1 MYKSVKEQLGQVEVE
16 EAPPDMGR
24 MVEPRKKIPDRMVVK
39 PYLPGHELKAD
50 EVIVYTFDTEKTG
63 ITEWVLVKM
72 RVADAANLKAMNKDA
87 LESSMKVEVMNK
99 QAYDRLIVPSRKM
112 KKGGEINEKAHIGM
126 MEVKEACDE
135 MVEGVLMP
143 MLQMPLD
150 GVFLKFRREYMMMQ
164 KGMEYRE
171 YNRRLMNKVR
181 SEGAAYIDAHLATE
195 HIAARA
201 GAQVDVVS
209 EILCSVAEM
218 VKEHRVMEI
227 HGRVVRLQ
235 KEMKKTGR
243 GGGSGPMGGKHSMY
257 PTCDIQSGGITV
269 EDVDVDGPGVT
280 EKGIPNTGVDVRQ
293 TGGGGMVN
301 RGMNDGKK
309 GDGGISLMVPNG
321 RPRMN
326 GNIGANGVGKGGMQD
341 SFGRQTGTGLPKRVE
356 QVTHSLEGK
365 QGNTDSGF
373 MTPRSMEEREG
384 EGQQMQQRA
393 VTPFRPLSA
402 GRDRPTM
409 NEMQIFP
416 PNVPMVGGRI
426 TYETLVDLP
435 VYRQPKN
442 GGLGGKL

>member
-1 MYKSVKEQLGQVEVE
+1 
-16 EAPPDMGR
+16 
-24 MVEPRKKIPDRMVVK
+24 
-39 PYLPGHELKAD
+39 
-50 EVIVYTFDTEKTG
+50 
-63 ITEWVLVKM
+63 M

-150 GVFLKFRREYMMMQ
+150 GVFSKSRREYMMMQ

-171 YNRRLMNKVR
+171 YNRRLTNKVR

-201 GAQVDVVS
+201 GAQVDVAS
-209 EILCSVAEM
+209 EMLCSVAEM
-218 VKEHRVMEI
+218 VKEHGVMEI

-235 KEMKKTGR
+235 EEMKKTRR

-309 GDGGISLMVPNG
+309 GDGGIS
-321 RPRMN
+321 
-326 GNIGANGVGKGGMQD
+326 
-341 SFGRQTGTGLPKRVE
+341 
-356 QVTHSLEGK
+356 
-365 QGNTDSGF
+365 
-373 MTPRSMEEREG
+373 
-384 EGQQMQQRA
+384 
-393 VTPFRPLSA
+393 
-402 GRDRPTM
+402 
-409 NEMQIFP
+409 
-416 PNVPMVGGRI
+416 GRI
-426 TYETLVDLP
+426 AYETLVDLP

-442 GGLGGKL
+442 GGLGGKLWQECMDDARLMVSVMCSETRRGQVRREMISALRDSAVDGDLEGCDLLELVYAFIIQKKRVEALCLQQEKEGEGGKGMGGRQVGPE

>member
-1 MYKSVKEQLGQVEVE
+1 
-16 EAPPDMGR
+16 
-24 MVEPRKKIPDRMVVK
+24 MVVK

-50 EVIVYTFDTEKTG
+50 EVIVHTFETEKTG
-63 ITEWVLVKM
+63 MTEWVLVKM
-72 RVADAANLKAMNKDA
+72 RVSDATNLKAMNKDA
-87 LESSMKVEVMNK
+87 LKSSMKVEVMNK

-150 GVFLKFRREYMMMQ
+150 EVFSKSRREYMMMQ
-164 KGMEYRE
+164 KGMEFRE
-171 YNRRLMNKVR
+171 YNWRLTNKVR

-201 GAQVDVVS
+201 EAQVDVAS
-209 EILCSVAEM
+209 EMLCSVAEM

-235 KEMKKTGR
+235 KEMKKTQR

-269 EDVDVDGPGVT
+269 EDVNVDSPGVT

-293 TGGGGMVN
+293 TGGGRIVN

-309 GDGGISLMVPNG
+309 GDGEISLMVPNG
-321 RPRMN
+321 KPRMN
-326 GNIGANGVGKGGMQD
+326 GNTGVNGVGGGGMQD
-341 SFGRQTGTGLPKRVE
+341 SFGR
-356 QVTHSLEGK
+356 
-365 QGNTDSGF
+365 
-373 MTPRSMEEREG
+373 
-384 EGQQMQQRA
+384 
-393 VTPFRPLSA
+393 
-402 GRDRPTM
+402 
-409 NEMQIFP
+409 
-416 PNVPMVGGRI
+416 
-426 TYETLVDLP
+426 
-435 VYRQPKN
+435 
-442 GGLGGKL
+442 